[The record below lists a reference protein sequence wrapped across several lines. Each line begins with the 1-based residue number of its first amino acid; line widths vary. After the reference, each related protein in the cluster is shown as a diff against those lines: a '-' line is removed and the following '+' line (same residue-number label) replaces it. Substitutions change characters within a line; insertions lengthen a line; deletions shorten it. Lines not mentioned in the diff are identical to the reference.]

1 MKTINSFIIEHSSNP
16 NTRVLLRKGLSRVS
30 NKQSTPDKI
39 VYNKQK
45 IYKYDDEH
53 AYPFILNLVCN
64 KIIWGENSSTHN
76 DILFNMEDSEKKPYG
91 LDDVLFVDELSF
103 PEYVKDNKCGRIWV
117 IPNSVSKNRKYDV
130 YIAWWNEL
138 NDKDLLKY
146 SKMVVNSFNTNF
158 NNSLA
163 SYFIVNSTGDFIL
176 IDPDEH
182 KTIVKRDDET
192 RKQDLNILREIHLA
206 NQSEKNK
213 YFKSFKQKRNTHNQE
228 RLWNTTKSKTAAEY
242 NYIKTIGDSL
252 DNNIY
257 MTNKYNM
264 KTLLEY
270 ILEAQSITFDGKN
283 SKTYGQCII
292 LAGGP
297 GSGKGFIQ
305 NKILS
310 SFKVYDVDDLKK
322 QYIKLVKIGKIKDTE
337 NYDLKNPE
345 DVGKIHNIVKEKG
358 WKKIQRDMLWNQR
371 SKKNDEHSSGLLS
384 NILFDMVSDDIND
397 ILDVAVKAKIAGYT
411 VTLIWVVC
419 NEETAKI
426 GNKIRDRRVD
436 EKVIGKGHLGAFN
449 TITALFDNK
458 YPNVTELIDNA
469 WVGFSAGYCRKLTDE
484 YMKNPVVRVKSA
496 NDDKFTANISQIKD
510 FLKDKMPIDYA
521 AVNDILKKNEKK
533 KVDQLNEWIDVIGDE
548 YQPNSVKE
556 SYDDNY
562 SFEDEYV
569 NAWKNAL
576 QELL

>member
-1 MKTINSFIIEHSSNP
+1 MKTLNSFIIEHSSHP
-16 NTRVLLRKGLSRVS
+16 NTRVLLRKGSSRVS
-30 NKQSTPDKI
+30 NNISTPDKI
-39 VYNKQK
+39 VYSKQK
-45 IYKYDDEH
+45 TYKYDDKY
-53 AYPFILNLVCN
+53 AYPFILNLVRN
-64 KIIWGENSSTHN
+64 EIIWGESSSTHN
-76 DILFNMEDSEKKPYG
+76 DILFNMENSEKQPYG
-91 LDDVLFVDELSF
+91 LEDVLFVDELNF
-103 PEYVKDNKCGRIWV
+103 PEYIDVNKCGRIWV
-117 IPNSVSKNRKYDV
+117 IPNAVSKNRKYDV
-130 YIAWWNEL
+130 YIAWWNKL

-146 SKMVVNSFNTNF
+146 SKMVVDSFNDNF
-158 NNSLA
+158 NNNLN

-182 KTIVKRDDET
+182 KIIVKRDDET
-192 RKQDLNILREIHLA
+192 RKQDLNVLRNIHLA

-213 YFKSFKQKRNTHNQE
+213 FFKSFKQTRNSMYQKK
-228 RLWNTTKSKTAAEY
+228 LWNTTKSKTAAEY

-252 DNNIY
+252 DNNII
-257 MTNKYNM
+257 NKHNM

-283 SKTYGQCII
+283 SRTYGQCII

-310 SFKVYDVDDLKK
+310 NFKVYDVDELKK
-322 QYIKLVKIGKIKDTE
+322 QYLALVKIGKIKDTD
-337 NYDLKNPE
+337 NYNLKNPE
-345 DVGKIHNIVKEKG
+345 DVGKLHQIVKNKG
-358 WKKIQRDMLWNQR
+358 WKKIQRDILWNQR
-371 SKKNDEHSSGLLS
+371 SKANDEHSSGLLP

-397 ILDVAVKAKIAGYT
+397 ILEIGVKAKIAGYT

-449 TITALFDNK
+449 TITALFNNK

-484 YMKNPVVRVKSA
+484 YMKNPVVRVKSSG
-496 NDDKFTANISQIKD
+496 DDKFTADIPQIKT
-510 FLKDKMPIDYA
+510 FLKEKMPIDYKQ
-521 AVNDILKKNEKK
+521 VNKILHSDKPENI
-533 KVDQLNEWIDVIGDE
+533 DQLKEWIEIVGDE

-556 SYDDNY
+556 SYDSY
-562 SFEDEYV
+562 SFEDEYI
-569 NAWKNAL
+569 NAWKTAL
-576 QELL
+576 QEIL